1 MTVCSSHFSGD
12 EFYLLKQAL
21 RTLCVIVCPMMRFD
35 YKFLKIIVHKLIN
48 MPPHPSLS
56 PLGRGLR

>member
-1 MTVCSSHFSGD
+1 MEGNCEFTYQD
-12 EFYLLKQAL
+12 ENDVTRDLSRMFLGLNKL
-21 RTLCVIVCPMMRFD
+21 
-35 YKFLKIIVHKLIN
+35 LKIIVHKLLK

>member
-1 MTVCSSHFSGD
+1 MFSYFLSYFVGM
-12 EFYLLKQAL
+12 YNG
-21 RTLCVIVCPMMRFD
+21 
-35 YKFLKIIVHKLIN
+35 FLKIIVHKLIN